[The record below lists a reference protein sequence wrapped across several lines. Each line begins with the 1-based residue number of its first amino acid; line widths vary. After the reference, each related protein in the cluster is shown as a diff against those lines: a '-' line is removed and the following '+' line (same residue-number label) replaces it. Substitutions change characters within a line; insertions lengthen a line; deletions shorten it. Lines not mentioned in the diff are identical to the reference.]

1 MSSHEP
7 NWYWSQ
13 RGSTMG
19 PIDLKEIRRLAAT
32 GSIEYST
39 WIFDPRAQAWLVAG
53 SIDGVFMKPVPPVPT
68 GPAAPPDATTDPT
81 TDSTTDPTTDST
93 TDPNT
98 DSTTDST
105 TDPNTGGSTSFNAGE
120 FKHASTSS
128 SSSSFANSS
137 PHTSHAGGFC
147 RFCGARTEQHQPR
160 CTACGRDNATSQTT
174 VEPRVAEVICRASVL
189 AAPALT
195 VLAFIGPAMVWALGS
210 SNPRVVEEAKRTI
223 NCLLTLLIALTI
235 SAIFGAV
242 GVFLILPTVIA
253 VLVSIGIGVYCVV
266 VGILGLI
273 ATASNKP
280 FRYPWMFNLIK

>member
-19 PIDLKEIRRLAAT
+19 PIDLKEIRRLAAA

-53 SIDGVFMKPVPPVPT
+53 SIDGVFMKPVPPAPT

-81 TDSTTDPTTDST
+81 TD
-93 TDPNT
+93 PNT
-98 DSTTDST
+98 DSN

-160 CTACGRDNATSQTT
+160 CAACGRDNATSQTT

-195 VLAFIGPAMVWALGS
+195 VLAFIGPAIVWALGS

-223 NCLLTLLIALTI
+223 NCLLTLLIALTL

>member
-19 PIDLKEIRRLAAT
+19 PIDLEEIRRLAAT

-39 WIFDPRAQAWLVAG
+39 WVFDPRAQAWLVAG
-53 SIDGVFMKPVPPVPT
+53 SIDGVIMPPAPVAPV
-68 GPAAPPDATTDPT
+68 GPAAPPDASTHASTDAAP
-81 TDSTTDPTTDST
+81 DAV
-93 TDPNT
+93 
-98 DSTTDST
+98 
-105 TDPNTGGSTSFNAGE
+105 TGASASFEARGSEHASAHAASGATSS
-120 FKHASTSS
+120 ASTSS
-128 SSSSFANSS
+128 SQNA
-137 PHTSHAGGFC
+137 SHAAGFC

-160 CTACGRDNATSQTT
+160 CTACGRDNATAQTT

-189 AAPALT
+189 AAPALN
-195 VLAFIGPAMVWALGS
+195 VLAFIGPAMVWALGA

-223 NCLLTLLIALTI
+223 NCLLTLLIAFTV
-235 SAIFGAV
+235 SWIFGAV
-242 GVFLILPTVIA
+242 GALLILPTVVA
-253 VLVSIGIGVYCVV
+253 VLVTIGMVVYCVV

-273 ATASNKP
+273 ATTSNKP

>member
-53 SIDGVFMKPVPPVPT
+53 SIDGVFMKPVPPAPT
-68 GPAAPPDATTDPT
+68 GPTAPPDATTDP
-81 TDSTTDPTTDST
+81 
-93 TDPNT
+93 
-98 DSTTDST
+98 T

-120 FKHASTSS
+120 SKHASTSS

-223 NCLLTLLIALTI
+223 NCLLTLLIALTL